1 MGTCKSA
8 TGGLRLTNPHRS
20 LALHFHFV
28 HVTPA
33 PVLARLEGLDDGMPG
48 RVEVFGR
55 VRVLRAVAAADVP
68 AGQAQAQ
75 MHPGVAHFQAFL
87 AASATRRY
95 ITNRPE
101 MGTGRCH
108 LILLDLRYPV
118 APLRPCRSS
127 YRAAAL
133 GVQTSGC
140 RPRRYCGR
148 SGRNHWDGQEHEEN
162 TASLDACD
170 ALAQHKRRQQHSGR
184 WVEGGEDGRD
194 IEAATM
200 GSEHEKGIPD
210 RIQY

>member
-8 TGGLRLTNPHRS
+8 TGGLRLMNPHRS

-75 MHPGVAHFQAFL
+75 MYPGVAHFQAFL

-95 ITNRPE
+95 IMNRPE
-101 MGTGRCH
+101 MGTGRCL
-108 LILLDLRYPV
+108 LILLDVRYPV
-118 APLRPCRSS
+118 APIWPLPFIIPRR
-127 YRAAAL
+127 
-133 GVQTSGC
+133 
-140 RPRRYCGR
+140 RPRRP
-148 SGRNHWDGQEHEEN
+148 
-162 TASLDACD
+162 DA
-170 ALAQHKRRQQHSGR
+170 RVPSVSPR
-184 WVEGGEDGRD
+184 WPLRPNSVGWP
-194 IEAATM
+194 AARET
-200 GSEHEKGIPD
+200 HH
-210 RIQY
+210 